1 MLKRSKGRL
10 LLVLLVITGLAGTVN
25 TNSLSTKER
34 KYALAEMKESKTEFL
49 KSIKGLSAQQLHYKA
64 PAEPWSVND
73 YIFHVVLTEE
83 RLWKLFES
91 TMKAPPAPAKRANI
105 TVTDD
110 QLVDMVKDTGFRIET
125 NEQHVLKN
133 ASWKSA
139 GQAIAFFKELRNK
152 NIRYMKS
159 TTEDL
164 RNRVVQT
171 PLGWLDCYQLYLLIG
186 AYTHR
191 YAMQIQ
197 YLRNSPGFPEK

>member
-10 LLVLLVITGLAGTVN
+10 LLVLLVMTGLAGTVN

-34 KYALAEMKESKTEFL
+34 KYALKEMKESKTEFL
-49 KSIKGLSAQQLHYKA
+49 KSIKGLSEQQLHYK
-64 PAEPWSVND
+64 PSAEQWSVKD
-73 YIFHVVLTEE
+73 YIYLVALTEE
-83 RLWKLFES
+83 HLWKLFEN
-91 TMKAPPAPAKRANI
+91 TMKLPANPAKRADIN
-105 TVTDD
+105 VTDG
-110 QLVDMVKDTGFRIET
+110 QLVEMVKDPGFRIKISG
-125 NEQHVLKN
+125 QHDDKT
-133 ASWKSA
+133 APWKSA
-139 GQAIAFFKELRNK
+139 EQAIVFFKELRNK

-186 AYTHR
+186 AGTYQ

-197 YLRNSPGFPEK
+197 NLRNSPGFPEK